1 MLTALANA
9 AASSGSGNT
18 TAAQPARKDGAA
30 AVSQQQFLNSAQHAG
45 LFVEASLVRSDTG
58 APVAKCLDGNSMTR
72 FERSSWNGGVLT
84 ATFKK
89 LKILSTSQQL
99 QVPHTTFF
107 CVSRRC
113 VYPKPCWET
122 VDDTR

>member
-1 MLTALANA
+1 MLAALANA

-18 TAAQPARKDGAA
+18 TRKDGSTTA

-107 CVSRRC
+107 CVSLSLC
-113 VYPKPCWET
+113 VPQT
-122 VDDTR
+122 LLGN